1 LLPEP
6 FQIPAERL
14 RSLQTSIPELG
25 IWKHVSNESASMHAA
40 SLYCTKNSKR
50 HRGKEYHRTA
60 LTPGD
65 GDTVDDGLKRL
76 EDELA
81 VDEEAE
87 VPLDG
92 GLPLGDGRL
101 QGRLLRAVP
110 GLVPGVQPHGRR
122 PHLLGERGID
132 PTTSFS
138 PAAGVISSGAGRR
151 RRVDGAPR
159 PPGLRR
165 AARPERRVNSRE
177 RREPRRRRLRV
188 NSRGERRVNPSASY
202 LNL

>member
-1 LLPEP
+1 MTLLPEP

-25 IWKHVSNESASMHAA
+25 I
-40 SLYCTKNSKR
+40 
-50 HRGKEYHRTA
+50 
-60 LTPGD
+60 PGD
-65 GDTVDDGLKRL
+65 GDAVDDGLKRL

-132 PTTSFS
+132 LLFS
-138 PAAGVISSGAGRR
+138 RGR
-151 RRVDGAPR
+151 GHL
-159 PPGLRR
+159 LRR
-165 AARPERRVNSRE
+165 WATPTR
-177 RREPRRRRLRV
+177 
-188 NSRGERRVNPSASY
+188 
-202 LNL
+202 